1 MRRITL
7 KALLYLH
14 VPLRDGF
21 YEKHLTRYSRS
32 QGLLVVPEEASSF
45 LPCRSISVPR
55 SSLRASSRP
64 HWSHPF
70 NLLREPLIC
79 TPRPLTSVPL
89 LRYKE
94 HDRAQK
100 HARRWERGNGD
111 SGAHFKTLFSAAA
124 ALLRD
129 KIWSPD
135 NLYQTSCD
143 LAAQLQIWHRDFGF
157 CFGTACWKNMLL
169 YHL

>member
-1 MRRITL
+1 MRCITL
-7 KALLYLH
+7 RALLYPH

-21 YEKHLTRYSRS
+21 YKKRLTRYSRS
-32 QGLLVVPEEASSF
+32 QGLLSLSLKKPHRF
-45 LPCRSISVPR
+45 CRSISVLC
-55 SSLRASSRP
+55 SSLRANSRL

-111 SGAHFKTLFSAAA
+111 SGGHFKTLFSATAT
-124 ALLRD
+124 LLRD
-129 KIWSPD
+129 KIWSLD
-135 NLYQTSCD
+135 NLYQILCD
-143 LAAQLQIWHRDFGF
+143 LAMQIQ
-157 CFGTACWKNMLL
+157 T
-169 YHL
+169 

>member
-1 MRRITL
+1 MRSVSH
-7 KALLYLH
+7 A
-14 VPLRDGF
+14 VFPQ
-21 YEKHLTRYSRS
+21 SR
-32 QGLLVVPEEASSF
+32 ASRC
-45 LPCRSISVPR
+45 PWRSLIVSADRSPH

-124 ALLRD
+124 TLLRD
-129 KIWSPD
+129 KIWSLD
-135 NLYQTSCD
+135 NLYRTPSD
-143 LAAQLQIWHRDFGF
+143 LRAFRFNLEILDFVSVQHF
-157 CFGTACWKNMLL
+157 RKKRASIF
-169 YHL
+169 